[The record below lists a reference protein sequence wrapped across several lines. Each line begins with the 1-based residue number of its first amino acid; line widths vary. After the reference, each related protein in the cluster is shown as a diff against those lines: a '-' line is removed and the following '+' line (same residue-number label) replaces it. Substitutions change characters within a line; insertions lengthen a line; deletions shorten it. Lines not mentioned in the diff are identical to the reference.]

1 MDGIVNWHAAL
12 PELVLA
18 LAAMALLMLGV
29 FLRRGATEVV
39 SLLSVGTL
47 ALTAALVLGS
57 DRPHVAF
64 GGLFRVDD
72 FAVFVK
78 TAVLGAAVFALV
90 LSLEWNRRER
100 IDRFEYPILVLF
112 ASLGMIMMVS
122 ANDLMSLYVGLELS
136 ALSLYVLAAVRRD
149 DLRASEAGLKYFV
162 LGALASAM
170 MLYGMSLTYGFAGTT
185 RYEGIAAAIGA
196 GPMAVGLVVGLCFVA
211 AGLAFKVSA
220 VPFHMWTPDV
230 YEGAPTPVT
239 AFFSVAPKL
248 AAIAVL
254 MRVLA
259 GPFATAVAQ
268 WTQIVVLLAVAS
280 MLVGAFAALRQV
292 NIKRLM
298 AYSSI
303 GHVGYALIGL
313 AAGGEEGLRS
323 VLLYMTIYVVMNLGV
338 FGCIVAM
345 HRQGSACERIED
357 LAGLSET
364 APGLALAMAVLMFSM
379 AGIPPLAGFFAKLW
393 VFLAA
398 IEAGLW
404 PLAVVGVLASVVS
417 AFYYLR
423 IVKVMY
429 FDKPAGAFESLHG
442 GVAVVVAF
450 SSILTA
456 GFVLLPSPLLMAAGG
471 AARSLLVP

>member
-1 MDGIVNWHAAL
+1 MEGILNWQAAL

-29 FLRRGATEVV
+29 ILRRGATEIV
-39 SLLSVGTL
+39 SLLALGTL

-57 DRPHVAF
+57 DRPLVAF
-64 GGLFRVDD
+64 GGLFLVDD
-72 FAVFVK
+72 FAVFAK
-78 TAVLGAAVFALV
+78 TAVLSAAALALV

-100 IDRFEYPILVLF
+100 LDRFEYAILVLF

-122 ANDLMSLYVGLELS
+122 ANDLMSLYLGLELS
-136 ALSLYVLAAVRRD
+136 SLSLYVLAAIQRD

-170 MLYGMSLTYGFAGTT
+170 TLYGMSLTYGFAGTT
-185 RYEGIAAAIGA
+185 RYEGIASAIEV
-196 GPMAVGLVVGLCFVA
+196 GPMSTGLLAGLCFVA
-211 AGLAFKVSA
+211 AGLAFKISA

-239 AFFSVAPKL
+239 AFFSVAPKF
-248 AAIAVL
+248 AAVAVL
-254 MRVLA
+254 MRVAA
-259 GPFATAVAQ
+259 GPFGPAVAQ
-268 WTQIVVLLAVAS
+268 WTQILVLLAIAS
-280 MLVGAFAALRQV
+280 MLVGAFAALRQA

-303 GHVGYALIGL
+303 GHVGYALIGF
-313 AAGGEEGLRS
+313 AAGGEEGLRAA
-323 VLLYMTIYVVMNLGV
+323 LLYMTIYIVMNVSV

-345 HRQGSACERIED
+345 HRNGVACERIDD
-357 LAGLSET
+357 LAGLSES
-364 APGLALAMAVLMFSM
+364 APGLAFALAVLMFSM

-404 PLAVVGVLASVVS
+404 PLAFIGVLASVVS

-423 IVKVMY
+423 IVKLIY
-429 FDKPAGAFESLHG
+429 FDKPEGAFDALHS

-450 SSILTA
+450 GAVFSI
-456 GFVLLPSPLLMAAGG
+456 GFVLLPSPLLMVAGS